1 MDSRAKQ
8 RLTGA
13 VILVA
18 LFVLLVPELLTGPT
32 SAIVPANEEEG
43 LRRYTIDLDA
53 PSPGSTP
60 ASAPEVA
67 LPAVTENASQTVRAT
82 PGEAAVPAAS
92 PAAPAQSAPNSA
104 AQVPQTAPA
113 PLPADAPAASATPP
127 ASAPAPRPEPVR
139 PAATSRGEA
148 RSFVVQLG
156 SFGSRDNA
164 ERLVRDMTAR
174 GFTTFIAPITTNGR
188 ELYRVRVGPTRDRA
202 SAEALAARLKRV
214 GQSGSIVPIP

>member
-92 PAAPAQSAPNSA
+92 PAAPAQSASNSA

-113 PLPADAPAASATPP
+113 PLPAEPARPRHARSRYGPQPLPGARRAASSCS
-127 ASAPAPRPEPVR
+127 SA
-139 PAATSRGEA
+139 
-148 RSFVVQLG
+148 
-156 SFGSRDNA
+156 
-164 ERLVRDMTAR
+164 
-174 GFTTFIAPITTNGR
+174 
-188 ELYRVRVGPTRDRA
+188 
-202 SAEALAARLKRV
+202 ALAVATTPN
-214 GQSGSIVPIP
+214 GWCAI